1 MDKSRALGLGALVLA
16 LSAVLATPAMARDH
30 DRGRGHDRGGNDRAW
45 HVDRGRRGGWDDRRD
60 PREHRRD
67 DRRDDRRHARHDRY
81 DRYDR
86 YDRPVRVV
94 HHRPPPRVV
103 YHVPAY
109 RPGPPPW
116 ARGRAYHHYERYP
129 TYVVHDY
136 RPYGLRA
143 PPRGHYWRRSDAGDF
158 LLVAAATG
166 IIADLILHGGR

>member
-16 LSAVLATPAMARDH
+16 LSAALAAPAMARDH

-45 HVDRGRRGGWDDRRD
+45 HVDRGRRGWDDRHERRDDRRD
-60 PREHRRD
+60 RRH
-67 DRRDDRRHARHDRY
+67 DRRDDRRHAY
-81 DRYDR
+81 R

-94 HHRPPPRVV
+94 HHRPSRVV
-103 YHVPAY
+103 YHVPAH
-109 RPGPPPW
+109 RPGPPRW
-116 ARGRAYHHYERYP
+116 ARGRVYHHYGYAP

-166 IIADLILHGGR
+166 IIADLILHGGH